1 MAESANDLSGM
12 PIDHHKVNFS
22 EHKVKSP
29 QPLTIQQR
37 VGYAILGLYI
47 AQIVIGLFIHVVRV
61 PFLFIFHRPPQ
72 NYFHAILGLVI
83 LAMAGYQVRLFLCR
97 YHSRY

>member
-1 MAESANDLSGM
+1 MICLKCLS
-12 PIDHHKVNFS
+12 IITKCVS
-22 EHKVKSP
+22 EHWTSWTVATSDNE
-29 QPLTIQQR
+29 QR

-47 AQIVIGLFIHVVRV
+47 AQIVIGMFIHVVRV

-83 LAMAGYQVRLFLCR
+83 LAMAGYQVRLQLAR
-97 YHSRY
+97 SSAAY